1 MFYLH
6 DVYLIIIT
14 LFSRPGMGNR
24 IQNSLKA
31 LRCLQLY
38 VGQLNIVN
46 QNLIFTWKLLCLF
59 MSIVCGYA
67 AIAHF
72 KDYTIF
78 GVMYY
83 ALFLDAS
90 LIYTLLYEKALRVPA
105 LFKESKVQLRFCAKR
120 IKVRAERDL
129 LERQAL
135 SVPPVGIKVG
145 SFHVLERTSTPVFVN
160 FVLNN
165 VVSMLVVYK

>member
-1 MFYLH
+1 MFYSH
-6 DVYLIIIT
+6 DVYLT
-14 LFSRPGMGNR
+14 LVSGPGMGNR

-46 QNLIFTWKLLCLF
+46 QNLIFTWKLMCLF
-59 MSIVCGYA
+59 LSIVCGYA

-72 KDYTIF
+72 KDYPIF

-90 LIYTLLYEKALRVPA
+90 LIYTLMYEKAFRVPA
-105 LFKESKVQLRFCAKR
+105 LFKESKVQLRFCAGR
-120 IKVRAERDL
+120 IKVRAERDF
-129 LERQAL
+129 LERQAR
-135 SVPPVGIKVG
+135 SVPSVGIKVG
-145 SFHVLERTSTPVFVN
+145 NFHVLERTSTPVFVHY
-160 FVLNN
+160 VLTN